1 MEKMICILPTGDWA
15 EINANNLP
23 RFVGLTT
30 EHMEQLSNGEL
41 DIDDLHEVLS

>member
-23 RFVGLTT
+23 HFVSLTT
-30 EHMEQLSNGEL
+30 EQLEQFSNGEL
-41 DIDDLHEVLS
+41 AIDDLEALS